1 MFNFD
6 SQNLSG
12 YRDTAGDHKTQAIVE
27 VFFIEGFR
35 SLVTV
40 WDYSGTY
47 TWSCYLAVLS
57 SCLCVQMCMNVQWL
71 EQGVKLQ
78 P

>member
-1 MFNFD
+1 MLFISVSRTGKILLEFMFNFD

-12 YRDTAGDHKTQAIVE
+12 YRDTAGNHKTQAIVE

-40 WDYSGTY
+40 
-47 TWSCYLAVLS
+47 
-57 SCLCVQMCMNVQWL
+57 
-71 EQGVKLQ
+71 
-78 P
+78 